1 MKILHL
7 SDPHIEPDILHGI
20 DSQLRFKKA
29 LEHIKKNHLDS
40 DLFVISGDITH
51 FGGKGAY
58 KIFLDIV
65 KEADLPEKLFPKLI
79 IGNHDNREN
88 FKKSSLCTT
97 KEFSFIKTTL

>member
-20 DSQLRFKKA
+20 HSQLRFKKA

-51 FGGKGAY
+51 FGSEGAY

-88 FKKSSLCTT
+88 FKK
-97 KEFSFIKTTL
+97 

>member
-65 KEADLPEKLFPKLI
+65 KAVSYTHLTLP
-79 IGNHDNREN
+79 
-88 FKKSSLCTT
+88 T
-97 KEFSFIKTTL
+97 KA